1 MYSVSYED
9 NFIEPMNVKEF
20 TYDEL
25 LRDVPLP
32 NSVLPKVYPFEN
44 TDGKITFVKPCLNKT
59 YAQMAVYDSLTYK
72 STTSGFFLVDQIP
85 ANTNSPFKTT
95 YQSKLLINTLAATGL
110 KYMNTYRPLKK
121 GDYFYIIGDQNFT
134 IDGVLFEP
142 SDIIVFTQDCDVDTD
157 VDFSMFKQ
165 MKSFK
170 LLKTS
175 YGKKRGYKE
184 LKILKQTLYTTS
196 IDSYWKYNRIN
207 VQRIS
212 NAYDVV
218 TLLLPKDF
226 WYTPTLRFFPTFV

>member
-20 TYDEL
+20 TYDTQ

-44 TDGKITFVKPCLNKT
+44 TDGKITFVEPNFNKT
-59 YAQMAVYDSLTYK
+59 YAQMSVYDSLTYK

-85 ANTNSPFKTT
+85 SNTNTPFKTT
-95 YQSKLLINTLAATGL
+95 YHSKVTINTLAAVGF
-110 KYMNTYRPLKK
+110 KYLNTYRPWKK
-121 GDYFYIIGDQNFT
+121 GDYFCITGSQSFT
-134 IDGVLFEP
+134 VDNVLFEP
-142 SDIIVFTQDCDVDTD
+142 SDIIVFMQDCGVDTD
-157 VDFSMFKQ
+157 VTYGMLKH

-175 YGKKRGYKE
+175 YGKKKGYKD
-184 LKILKQTLYTTS
+184 LKILKQTLYTPS

-207 VQRIS
+207 VKKVS

-218 TLLLPKDF
+218 TLILPKDY
-226 WYTPTLRFFPTFV
+226 WYVPTLRFFPTFI

>member
-85 ANTNSPFKTT
+85 TKTN
-95 YQSKLLINTLAATGL
+95 
-110 KYMNTYRPLKK
+110 
-121 GDYFYIIGDQNFT
+121 
-134 IDGVLFEP
+134 
-142 SDIIVFTQDCDVDTD
+142 
-157 VDFSMFKQ
+157 
-165 MKSFK
+165 
-170 LLKTS
+170 
-175 YGKKRGYKE
+175 
-184 LKILKQTLYTTS
+184 
-196 IDSYWKYNRIN
+196 
-207 VQRIS
+207 
-212 NAYDVV
+212 
-218 TLLLPKDF
+218 
-226 WYTPTLRFFPTFV
+226 